1 MPGIAAYYAAL
12 FLAAAD
18 AVTARPAKLQGRL
31 GGSSMKADIHPK
43 YGALTASCSC
53 GHVIQTRSTLARELS
68 LDVCSKC
75 HPFYSGKQKVLD
87 TGGRIDRFKKRFGA
101 AASRR

>member
-1 MPGIAAYYAAL
+1 
-12 FLAAAD
+12 
-18 AVTARPAKLQGRL
+18 
-31 GGSSMKADIHPK
+31 MKADIHPK
-43 YGALTASCSC
+43 YGALTATC
-53 GHVIQTRSTLARELS
+53 GCGNVIQTRSTLARELS